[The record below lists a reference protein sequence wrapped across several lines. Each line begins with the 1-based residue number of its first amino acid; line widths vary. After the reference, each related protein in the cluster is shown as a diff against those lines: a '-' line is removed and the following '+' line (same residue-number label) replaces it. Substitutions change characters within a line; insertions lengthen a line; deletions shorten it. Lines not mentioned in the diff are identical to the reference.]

1 MSEFLRQMKRTCYCG
16 EVNEAQV
23 GKVMT
28 VMGWAA
34 KRRDLGG
41 LIFVDL
47 RDRTGIV
54 QVVFDASVAKKESFE
69 KAESIRSEYVLA
81 IKGKLRLRSAESVN
95 PKLST
100 GTVELVAEELKIL
113 SDADT
118 PVSYTH
124 LTLPTI
130 CSV

>member
-1 MSEFLRQMKRTCYCG
+1 
-16 EVNEAQV
+16 
-23 GKVMT
+23 MT

-81 IKGKLRLRSAESVN
+81 IKGKLRLRSGRVGLTPSFLPARWN
-95 PKLST
+95 LSR
-100 GTVELVAEELKIL
+100 KN
-113 SDADT
+113 
-118 PVSYTH
+118 
-124 LTLPTI
+124 
-130 CSV
+130 